1 MVTNMTNRFTEQKK
15 QRMLIN
21 LYKQN
26 QLKRYAISGCKK
38 TKFETVD
45 DRIVLY
51 RLLGHFEIP
60 NAHVWKI
67 DTG

>member
-1 MVTNMTNRFTEQKK
+1 VSNLPSRFTEQKK
-15 QRMLIN
+15 QNMMIN

-26 QLKRYAISGCKK
+26 QLRKYGIAEKK
-38 TKFETVD
+38 ATKFETVD

-60 NAHVWKI
+60 SAHVWKI
-67 DTG
+67 ETN